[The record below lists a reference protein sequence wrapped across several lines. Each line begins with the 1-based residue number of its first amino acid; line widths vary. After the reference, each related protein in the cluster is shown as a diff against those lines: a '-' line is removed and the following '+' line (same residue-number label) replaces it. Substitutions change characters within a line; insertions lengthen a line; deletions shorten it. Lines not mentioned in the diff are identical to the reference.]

1 MNETEIR
8 HRGAIGAVVLGI
20 LVAGYLIQAERKGAD
35 QDREFSE
42 WIFSHGFS
50 EFRGYLFEKE
60 VYNLDDLVHFYPDFS
75 NYRQRF
81 PKEGEFIAA
90 VEGFRR
96 KAALKTWFLEQ
107 GLAVHYLQRLEKLG
121 INNLA
126 GLHRLAD
133 KDILELTQDDHT
145 FRDYKIF
152 KKVVGNLRKLS
163 PNTKQLE
170 LDMLMH
176 HKTGYIPQAPYS
188 LWSLLF
194 WGFTAVLVT
203 CVTLVIMFINLPTTI
218 MNRVQ
223 PLSISLQ
230 SLSNLSKKSLF
241 YFSGQYDV
249 AQNTKVT
256 WDWDEPQ
263 IVGKTMT
270 FNIRFLHKNSKLY
283 PISTRDNITV
293 EISHAGS
300 EVTKTMTLGGENAEE
315 ANLAKVSFAVH
326 KSGEYTISVM
336 FSSRHIKGSPFSKKF
351 EAGPID
357 ASKTGF
363 MNYTS
368 TVVCTPESSYPL
380 TIEARDSFG
389 NIASYKPG
397 QNNYFK
403 IRVTECGS
411 KEKHF
416 PPIQIFYNSRQKQL
430 LMQIKMERV
439 GCYQASVSYGDVSL
453 KNGDFNILVLSSDDH
468 TCVEKN
474 ISKSHNIWY
483 EARLIE
489 CNHEKLCKPKKVYIY
504 ITPKQLKL
512 KEYFLKIIGKR
523 LFTYRV
529 CPSTKFSFS
538 GFNNVLGSYVFTI
551 DDGSQPP
558 IMLAAKDR
566 SVIAATFTKFL
577 LKNIGGSETFQ
588 DKQTFFYHEVRTLHQ
603 RRSYNTTILKIDR
616 GKVLQ
621 SSFKATKG
629 FDVGDWCK
637 NFEITFIGEQGLDWG
652 GLRREW
658 FETVCVHL
666 FDPSVAGLFCRPSED
681 SQGLVHPDRH
691 RRSDD
696 DLKMFEF
703 AGKIVGK
710 CLYESARGSSHR
722 LSYRQLVKARFS
734 RSFLA
739 QLIGLRVHYKYFETD
754 DPELYKTKIKYIE
767 ENDIEGM
774 ELTFAE
780 EEYLPGS
787 QGNQGTVKVVDLIP
801 GGSKQAVTNENKLQ
815 YLDQLA
821 QYRLATAVR
830 EPIEAFLKGLNEL
843 IPDNLLSIFDE
854 NELELLMCGMRK
866 YSVADLKNNHV
877 VNGSTQTFRRVL
889 EWFWTVI
896 GSFSDEQMA
905 RLLQFTTGCSQ
916 LPPGGFA
923 ELVPK
928 FQISPGY
935 TYNTLPTAHTCFNNL
950 CLPDYDGIEQLH
962 RSLLIAITE
971 GNTGFGLV

>member
-1 MNETEIR
+1 
-8 HRGAIGAVVLGI
+8 
-20 LVAGYLIQAERKGAD
+20 
-35 QDREFSE
+35 
-42 WIFSHGFS
+42 
-50 EFRGYLFEKE
+50 
-60 VYNLDDLVHFYPDFS
+60 
-75 NYRQRF
+75 
-81 PKEGEFIAA
+81 
-90 VEGFRR
+90 
-96 KAALKTWFLEQ
+96 
-107 GLAVHYLQRLEKLG
+107 
-121 INNLA
+121 
-126 GLHRLAD
+126 
-133 KDILELTQDDHT
+133 
-145 FRDYKIF
+145 
-152 KKVVGNLRKLS
+152 
-163 PNTKQLE
+163 
-170 LDMLMH
+170 
-176 HKTGYIPQAPYS
+176 
-188 LWSLLF
+188 
-194 WGFTAVLVT
+194 
-203 CVTLVIMFINLPTTI
+203 MFINLPTTI

-249 AQNTKVT
+249 AQNTKQLVEKDMFT
-256 WDWDEPQ
+256 VHESYNQ
-263 IVGKTMT
+263 MARVIESYNQMVRVIESYNQMVRVIESY
-270 FNIRFLHKNSKLY
+270 NQMVRVIESYNQMVRVIESYNQMARVIESYNQMFLHKNSKLY

-403 IRVTECGS
+403 IRVTE
-411 KEKHF
+411 
-416 PPIQIFYNSRQKQL
+416 
-430 LMQIKMERV
+430 IKMERV

-468 TCVEKN
+468 NCVEKN

-489 CNHEKLCKPKKVYIY
+489 CNHEKLSKPKKVYIY

-681 SQGLVHPDRH
+681 SQGL
-691 RRSDD
+691 
-696 DLKMFEF
+696 
-703 AGKIVGK
+703 
-710 CLYESARGSSHR
+710 SARGSSHR

-935 TYNTLPTAHTCFNNL
+935 TYNTLPTAHTW
-950 CLPDYDGIEQLH
+950 EH
-962 RSLLIAITE
+962 EARK
-971 GNTGFGLV
+971 V